1 MKNYRFFNYN
11 IQSFLP
17 ILYCLISFH
26 LHRLLAELEKKK
38 FYGLYYPICLT
49 VMTYCVVQFDSFNVI
64 ERALP
69 FMLIV
74 FAVQL
79 IVIAL
84 GVPLV
89 VIALLYHVIRL
100 FSVFPKYGWKI
111 ILIILSYLVSA
122 VLFYR
127 VMASMTEEFLE
138 HRSMMIGLMFLSLVL
153 SYLPAIFL
161 IISQNRRKV

>member
-1 MKNYRFFNYN
+1 MDY
-11 IQSFLP
+11 
-17 ILYCLISFH
+17 LISTFN
-26 LHRLLAELEKKK
+26 LFYQLYIVLFLSIFIAFWLNWKKK
-38 FYGLYYPICLT
+38 NFYGLYYAICLT

-79 IVIAL
+79 MVITL

-89 VIALLYHVIRL
+89 VIALLYHSIRL

-111 ILIILSYLVSA
+111 ILIILSYLASA
-122 VLFYR
+122 VLFYL

>member
-1 MKNYRFFNYN
+1 MDY
-11 IQSFLP
+11 
-17 ILYCLISFH
+17 LISTFNH
-26 LHRLLAELEKKK
+26 FYQLYIVLFLSIFIAFWLKWKKK
-38 FYGLYYPICLT
+38 NFYGLYYPICLT

-79 IVIAL
+79 MVIAL

-100 FSVFPKYGWKI
+100 FSIFLKYGWKTV
-111 ILIILSYLVSA
+111 LIILSYLASA
-122 VLFYR
+122 VLFYL
-127 VMASMTEEFLE
+127 VMASMSEEFLR

-153 SYLPAIFL
+153 SYLPVIFL

>member
-1 MKNYRFFNYN
+1 MDY
-11 IQSFLP
+11 
-17 ILYCLISFH
+17 LISTFN
-26 LHRLLAELEKKK
+26 LFYQLYIVLFLSIFIAFWLNWKKK
-38 FYGLYYPICLT
+38 NFYGLYYRICLT

-79 IVIAL
+79 MVIAL

-100 FSVFPKYGWKI
+100 FSIFPKYGWKI

-122 VLFYR
+122 VLFYL
-127 VMASMTEEFLE
+127 VMASMSEEFLR
-138 HRSMMIGLMFLSLVL
+138 HRSMMIGLMFLSLAL
-153 SYLPAIFL
+153 SYLPAIYL

>member
-1 MKNYRFFNYN
+1 MDY
-11 IQSFLP
+11 
-17 ILYCLISFH
+17 LISTFNH
-26 LHRLLAELEKKK
+26 FYQLYIVLFLSIFIAFWLNWKKK
-38 FYGLYYPICLT
+38 NFYGLYYRICLT

-79 IVIAL
+79 MVIAL

-89 VIALLYHVIRL
+89 VIDLLYHVIRL
-100 FSVFPKYGWKI
+100 FSIFPKYGWKI

-122 VLFYR
+122 VLFYL
-127 VMASMTEEFLE
+127 VMASMSEEFLR
-138 HRSMMIGLMFLSLVL
+138 HRSMMIGLMFLSLAL
-153 SYLPAIFL
+153 SYLPAIYL

>member
-1 MKNYRFFNYN
+1 MDFLITTFNHFYQLY
-11 IQSFLP
+11 IVLFLS
-17 ILYCLISFH
+17 IFIAFWLNWK
-26 LHRLLAELEKKK
+26 KKK

-79 IVIAL
+79 MVIAL

-89 VIALLYHVIRL
+89 VIALIYHVIRL
-100 FSVFPKYGWKI
+100 FSVFPKYGWKV
-111 ILIILSYLVSA
+111 ILIILSYLASA

-127 VMASMTEEFLE
+127 VMASMSEEFLR

>member
-1 MKNYRFFNYN
+1 MDY
-11 IQSFLP
+11 
-17 ILYCLISFH
+17 LISTFNH
-26 LHRLLAELEKKK
+26 FYQLYIVLFLSIFIAFWLNWKKKK

-69 FMLIV
+69 FMLVV

-79 IVIAL
+79 MVVAL
-84 GVPLV
+84 GVPFV
-89 VIALLYHVIRL
+89 VIALIYHIIRL
-100 FSVFPKYGWKI
+100 FSIFPKYGWKI
-111 ILIILSYLVSA
+111 ILIILAYLASA
-122 VLFYR
+122 ILFYL
-127 VMASMTEEFLE
+127 VMASMSEEFLQ
-138 HRSMMIGLMFLSLVL
+138 HRSMMIGFMFLSLVL

>member
-1 MKNYRFFNYN
+1 MDY
-11 IQSFLP
+11 
-17 ILYCLISFH
+17 LISTFNH
-26 LHRLLAELEKKK
+26 FYQLYIVLFLSIFIAFWLKWKKK
-38 FYGLYYPICLT
+38 NFYGLYYPICLT

-79 IVIAL
+79 MVIAL

-89 VIALLYHVIRL
+89 VIALLYHLIRL
-100 FSVFPKYGWKI
+100 FSIFPKYGWKI
-111 ILIILSYLVSA
+111 ILIILSYLASA
-122 VLFYR
+122 VLFYL
-127 VMASMTEEFLE
+127 VMDSMSEEFLQR
-138 HRSMMIGLMFLSLVL
+138 RSTMIGLMFLSLAL
-153 SYLPAIFL
+153 SYLPAIYL

>member
-1 MKNYRFFNYN
+1 MDFLITTFNHFYQLY
-11 IQSFLP
+11 IVLFLS
-17 ILYCLISFH
+17 IFIAFWLNWK
-26 LHRLLAELEKKK
+26 KKK

-69 FMLIV
+69 FMLVV

-79 IVIAL
+79 MVIAL

-100 FSVFPKYGWKI
+100 FSIFPKYGWKI
-111 ILIILSYLVSA
+111 ILIILAYLASA
-122 VLFYR
+122 ILFYL
-127 VMASMTEEFLE
+127 VMASMSEEFLR
-138 HRSMMIGLMFLSLVL
+138 HRSMMIGFMFLSLVL

>member
-1 MKNYRFFNYN
+1 MDFLITTFNHFYQLY
-11 IQSFLP
+11 IVLFLS
-17 ILYCLISFH
+17 IFIAFWLNW
-26 LHRLLAELEKKK
+26 KKK
-38 FYGLYYPICLT
+38 NFYGLYYPICLT
-49 VMTYCVVQFDSFNVI
+49 VMTYCVVQFDSFRVV

-79 IVIAL
+79 MVVAL
-84 GVPLV
+84 VVPII

-100 FSVFPKYGWKI
+100 FSIFPKYGWKT
-111 ILIILSYLVSA
+111 ILIILSYLASV
-122 VLFYR
+122 VLFYL
-127 VMASMTEEFLE
+127 VMASMSEEFLR

-161 IISQNRRKV
+161 IIIQNRRKV

>member
-1 MKNYRFFNYN
+1 MDY
-11 IQSFLP
+11 
-17 ILYCLISFH
+17 LISTFNH
-26 LHRLLAELEKKK
+26 FYQLYIVLFLSIFIAFWLNWKKK
-38 FYGLYYPICLT
+38 NFYGLYYPICLT

-69 FMLIV
+69 FMLVV

-79 IVIAL
+79 MVVAL
-84 GVPLV
+84 GVPFV
-89 VIALLYHVIRL
+89 VISLLYHVIRL

-111 ILIILSYLVSA
+111 ILIILTYLASA
-122 VLFYR
+122 VLFYL
-127 VMASMTEEFLE
+127 VMASIPEEFLQN
-138 HRSMMIGLMFLSLVL
+138 RIKMIGLMFISLVL

>member
-1 MKNYRFFNYN
+1 
-11 IQSFLP
+11 
-17 ILYCLISFH
+17 
-26 LHRLLAELEKKK
+26 
-38 FYGLYYPICLT
+38 
-49 VMTYCVVQFDSFNVI
+49 
-64 ERALP
+64 
-69 FMLIV
+69 MLIV

-79 IVIAL
+79 MVIAL

-127 VMASMTEEFLE
+127 VMASMSEEFLQR
-138 HRSMMIGLMFLSLVL
+138 RSMMIGLMFLSLAL
-153 SYLPAIFL
+153 SYLPAIYL

>member
-1 MKNYRFFNYN
+1 MDY
-11 IQSFLP
+11 
-17 ILYCLISFH
+17 LISTFNH
-26 LHRLLAELEKKK
+26 FYQLYIVLFLSIFIAFWLKWKKK
-38 FYGLYYPICLT
+38 NFYGLYYPICLT

-79 IVIAL
+79 MVIAL

-100 FSVFPKYGWKI
+100 FSIFPKYGWKTV
-111 ILIILSYLVSA
+111 LIILSYLASA
-122 VLFYR
+122 VLFYL
-127 VMASMTEEFLE
+127 VMASMSEEFLR

-153 SYLPAIFL
+153 SYLPVIFL

>member
-1 MKNYRFFNYN
+1 MDY
-11 IQSFLP
+11 
-17 ILYCLISFH
+17 LISTFNH
-26 LHRLLAELEKKK
+26 FYQLYIVLFLSIFIAFWLNWKKK
-38 FYGLYYPICLT
+38 NFYGLYYPICLT

-79 IVIAL
+79 MVISL

-100 FSVFPKYGWKI
+100 FSIFPKYGWKTV
-111 ILIILSYLVSA
+111 LIILSYLVSA
-122 VLFYR
+122 VLFYL
-127 VMASMTEEFLE
+127 VMASMSEEFLQ
-138 HRSMMIGLMFLSLVL
+138 HRSMMIRLMFLSLVL